1 MIIEDRDRVIIS
13 ASVQVLLERYGV
25 TVAEDRTS
33 TFAEH
38 LKGSVKE
45 ALGKL
50 TGDARVEAEGRRQK
64 KDANTPKAVR
74 SKPTGAERG

>member
-1 MIIEDRDRVIIS
+1 MIIEDRGRVIIS
-13 ASVQVLLERYGV
+13 ASVRVLLERYGV
-25 TVAEDRTS
+25 TLAEDRTS
-33 TFAEH
+33 TSAEH

-50 TGDARVEAEGRRQK
+50 TGDARVEAEDRRQK

-74 SKPTGAERG
+74 SKPTGPGRG